1 MEEIIRIANNN
12 NFFGLKGNAQYRHS
26 LKNKSCGD
34 EIKVEFDLEKQ
45 KLRNFRYEGET
56 CIYCQ
61 ASASLLSKNISKL
74 NLDNLSKLKK
84 QIQDYF
90 GENKKNQILVLF
102 DFKKLLKKENKNRK
116 DCIILP
122 INAILN
128 TPKIK

>member
-1 MEEIIRIANNN
+1 MIKEKRIRHHDTFANNN

-74 NLDNLSKLKK
+74 NLDNLSKLKT
-84 QIQDYF
+84 QIVNF
-90 GENKKNQILVLF
+90 GENKKIQSLIFLIL
-102 DFKKLLKKENKNRK
+102 KNF
-116 DCIILP
+116 
-122 INAILN
+122 
-128 TPKIK
+128 

>member
-74 NLDNLSKLKK
+74 NLNNLSELKK

-90 GENKKNQILVLF
+90 SENKKNEMLILF
-102 DFKKLLKKENKNRK
+102 DFKKILKKENKNRN
-116 DCIILP
+116 DCIILQ
-122 INAILN
+122 INDILN

>member
-1 MEEIIRIANNN
+1 MEKIIKIANNS
-12 NFFGLKGNAQYRHS
+12 NFFGLKKKAQYSHS
-26 LKNKSCGD
+26 LKNKNCGD
-34 EIKVEFDLEKQ
+34 EIKVEFDLAKK

-61 ASASLLSKNISKL
+61 ASASLLSKNINKL
-74 NLDNLSKLKK
+74 NLDNLSELKT
-84 QIQDYF
+84 QIQEYF
-90 GENKKNQILVLF
+90 TENKKNQILILF

>member
-74 NLDNLSKLKK
+74 NLDNLSKLKT

-90 GENKKNQILVLF
+90 GESKKNQILVLF

>member
-26 LKNKSCGD
+26 LKNKRCGD

-74 NLDNLSKLKK
+74 NLDNLSKLKT